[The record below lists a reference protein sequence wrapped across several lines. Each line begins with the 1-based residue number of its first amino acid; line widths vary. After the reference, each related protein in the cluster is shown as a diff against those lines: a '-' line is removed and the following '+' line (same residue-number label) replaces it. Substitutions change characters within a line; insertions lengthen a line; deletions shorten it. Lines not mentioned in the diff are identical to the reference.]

1 MKPTGKET
9 ISIAIQGGH
18 GAFHEMAARK
28 FFEGNELEIQPCET
42 FEELFYELS
51 RGSIN
56 YGVVAIENSVAGSIL
71 HNYNLLRK
79 SGLQITGEVYLRIV
93 QNLMALPGQRVEN
106 LREIHSHPVAIQQC
120 NVYLDKLRRKGVR
133 IVESSDTALSA
144 KWISDNK
151 LTGYGALASR
161 LAAEMYGL
169 EVLEEGVEAD
179 KANFTR
185 FLIVASNQRNLN
197 HSVEDDPA
205 IDKASVC
212 FSLPHESG
220 SLSQVLSVLAF
231 YNMNLTKIQSLPI
244 VGKAWEYFF
253 LADLMFS
260 NYQRYRMA
268 LEAIRP
274 LTDQL
279 GIMGEYMHGGMPAI
293 AFETEAK
300 YVKSII

>member
-9 ISIAIQGGH
+9 ISIAIQGGP
-18 GAFHEMAARK
+18 GAFHEMASRK
-28 FFEGNELEIQPCET
+28 FFEGNEIEIQPCET

-51 RGSIN
+51 RGSIDF
-56 YGVVAIENSVAGSIL
+56 GVVAIENSVAGSIL

-93 QNLMALPGQRVEN
+93 QNLMALPGQRIEN

-120 NVYLDKLRRKGVR
+120 NVYLDNLRRKGVR

-151 LTGYGALASR
+151 LAGYGALASR

-185 FLIVASNQRNLN
+185 FLIVASSQRNN
-197 HSVEDDPA
+197 SHSGLADSA

-212 FSLPHESG
+212 FSLPHEAG

-253 LADLMFS
+253 LADLMFTS
-260 NYQRYRMA
+260 YQRYRMA
-268 LEAIRP
+268 LDAIRP
-274 LTDQL
+274 LTDQFEIL
-279 GIMGEYMHGGMPAI
+279 GEYMHGGMPAI
-293 AFETEAK
+293 AFETDTK
-300 YVKSII
+300 YVKSIV